1 MISSDEK
8 DGARVLIPGVAKDWS
23 LSADG
28 RTLNLTIR
36 KGVLF
41 NDGTEVTAEDVAWN
55 FQYTWG
61 PGAEDYVGS
70 GCLGSV
76 KLMEKVEQTGPDTVG
91 LTRKEPFPGWTSY
104 VSEATGT
111 YMGIVIPAWFGSEPR
126 GQHSTTRRWNWP
138 TTRILLAPASSSW

>member
-1 MISSDEK
+1 MD
-8 DGARVLIPGVAKDWS
+8 
-23 LSADG
+23 
-28 RTLNLTIR
+28 LTIR

-70 GCLGSV
+70 GCLSGV
-76 KLMEKVEQTGPDTVG
+76 KLMEKVEQTGPDTVA

-104 VSEATGT
+104 VSEATGQ
-111 YMGIVIPAWFGSEPR
+111 YMGIVIPAWFGGEPR
-126 GQHSTTRRWNWP
+126 ENIHDAAVELAYDDLGVAQLDRR
-138 TTRILLAPASSSW
+138 RRLRDDPAFDALRP